1 MGVCFS
7 CGPSNGHKAGS
18 VCPLGCWN
26 VHCGQQA
33 ASVLLNR
40 SCPSYCTSCTMS
52 FSLSLALSF
61 SLYEH
66 IQRMEQ
72 SHSDWCC
79 AIPSHITASTRY
91 LTRHWDVALISSH
104 LYEGQRSLVTQGLN
118 ASHCRR
124 GTISPGTPQS
134 MLTLCMWEKK
144 SRCWKGWRVF
154 PSSFCSHDHL
164 RTTRPHDFDMT
175 GNHPLCG
182 GKKKLFPVF
191 FFIITKLKGSSQGDT
206 RSVQVILVFA
216 LAANVMWLMRI
227 RCESQKVIVVEE
239 FWFKRYSMKGGFL
252 SDISIWEQSWDVCFW
267 GVVYF
272 LFLWKRCTT
281 GRQWMDG

>member
-104 LYEGQRSLVTQGLN
+104 LYKGQRSLVTQGLN

-182 GKKKLFPVF
+182 GKKKIISCLFF
-191 FFIITKLKGSSQGDT
+191 HHNKTKRVKSGWHQEC
-206 RSVQVILVFA
+206 A
-216 LAANVMWLMRI
+216 
-227 RCESQKVIVVEE
+227 
-239 FWFKRYSMKGGFL
+239 
-252 SDISIWEQSWDVCFW
+252 SDPCFCISC
-267 GVVYF
+267 
-272 LFLWKRCTT
+272 
-281 GRQWMDG
+281 

>member
-1 MGVCFS
+1 MCISAWVCVFHVGHLMGTKQAVCA
-7 CGPSNGHKAGS
+7 PSVAEMYT
-18 VCPLGCWN
+18 VD
-26 VHCGQQA
+26 
-33 ASVLLNR
+33 NR
-40 SCPSYCTSCTMS
+40 RLQS
-52 FSLSLALSF
+52 FSIGAALLIVPRAQWAFLSLSLSF

-104 LYEGQRSLVTQGLN
+104 LYKGQRSLVTQGLN

-182 GKKKLFPVF
+182 GEKK
-191 FFIITKLKGSSQGDT
+191 
-206 RSVQVILVFA
+206 
-216 LAANVMWLMRI
+216 N
-227 RCESQKVIVVEE
+227 
-239 FWFKRYSMKGGFL
+239 YFL
-252 SDISIWEQSWDVCFW
+252 SFFSS
-267 GVVYF
+267 
-272 LFLWKRCTT
+272 
-281 GRQWMDG
+281 

>member
-91 LTRHWDVALISSH
+91 LTRHWDLALISSH
-104 LYEGQRSLVTQGLN
+104 LYKGQRSLVTQGLN

-134 MLTLCMWEKK
+134 MLTLYVREKK
-144 SRCWKGWRVF
+144 QMLKGVTGVPLIFLLTW
-154 PSSFCSHDHL
+154 SL
-164 RTTRPHDFDMT
+164 KNNKTTWLWHDFYDWKSST
-175 GNHPLCG
+175 VWGR
-182 GKKKLFPVF
+182 KK
-191 FFIITKLKGSSQGDT
+191 
-206 RSVQVILVFA
+206 
-216 LAANVMWLMRI
+216 
-227 RCESQKVIVVEE
+227 
-239 FWFKRYSMKGGFL
+239 YYFL
-252 SDISIWEQSWDVCFW
+252 SFFSS
-267 GVVYF
+267 
-272 LFLWKRCTT
+272 
-281 GRQWMDG
+281 